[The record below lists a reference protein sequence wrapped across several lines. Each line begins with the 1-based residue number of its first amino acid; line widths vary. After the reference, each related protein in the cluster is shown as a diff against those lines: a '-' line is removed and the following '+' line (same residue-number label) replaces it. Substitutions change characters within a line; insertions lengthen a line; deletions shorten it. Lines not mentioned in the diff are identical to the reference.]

1 MAKKSKAKK
10 RKQANKRA
18 FKQVVSDNTASAIE
32 NGPQAPAK
40 TQKPIKSTKKQR
52 LTSQKETEVV
62 DKVLSENPPREAIGQ
77 KGLIIALG
85 VVVILMLGLLWFIY
99 GKAQQATL
107 ETQKAAEEQLL
118 KVNEASGDSL
128 GPTTGSSTTNPQP
141 STAPADSP
149 TGTGADLQPQ
159 QQTSPAQLNQLQ
171 Q

>member
-10 RKQANKRA
+10 RKQANKRVS
-18 FKQVVSDNTASAIE
+18 KQTIRSTESPSKNITQAS
-32 NGPQAPAK
+32 NK
-40 TQKPIKSTKKQR
+40 TVKPTKKPQH
-52 LTSQKETEVV
+52 TTPKETVGV
-62 DKVLSENPPREAIGQ
+62 DEMLSENPPREVIGQ

-107 ETQKAAEEQLL
+107 ETQKAAQEQLL

-141 STAPADSP
+141 STTPADNP